1 MDHKE
6 YREWLSLLLY
16 EDLEKD
22 QARMMQEHLQGC
34 ESCRAELAEL
44 RQMHTFLEKSQSAVP
59 DPLLLEARTQL
70 LSALRKERG
79 KRSFWQEW
87 TSGVGEWW
95 REMKVSPQYAVALA
109 GIFTF
114 VIGIFV
120 GSSFLTNPNN
130 GTVAIVQ
137 PKPGIDKVNGDDDLL
152 KPADFTGS
160 GSDIAN
166 VRFIDSD
173 TTDGEVEISFD
184 AVKQV
189 KLKRSINDPVIQKVL
204 TYAVL
209 KEQNPGVRLKAV
221 NAIGA
226 QQEQKKPDPLLK
238 TALISALKFDK
249 NAGVRKEALDIL
261 QKYPID
267 EETKAAFLQVLLRD
281 DNPGMRVAAMKYLEA
296 QDSVDPEVLNVLRD
310 KAQTDQNAFIRGRAT
325 LVTDE
330 IKH

>member
-22 QARMMQEHLQGC
+22 QVRMMQEHLQGC
-34 ESCRAELAEL
+34 EACRAELAEL
-44 RQMHTFLEKSQSAVP
+44 RQMHSFLGKKQLEVS

-70 LSALRKERG
+70 RSALRKERG
-79 KRSFWQEW
+79 TVPFWQGL
-87 TSGVGEWW
+87 TGGVGTWL
-95 REMKVSPQYAVALA
+95 REMKVAPQYAAVLA
-109 GIFTF
+109 AVLIF
-114 VIGIFV
+114 VIGIFA
-120 GSSFLTNPNN
+120 GSFLTGKGNVPVAQSKTGVDN
-130 GTVAIVQ
+130 GIN
-137 PKPGIDKVNGDDDLL
+137 KVKGDDLL
-152 KPADFTGS
+152 KPADFAGS

>member
-22 QARMMQEHLQGC
+22 QALIMQEHLQSC

-44 RQMHTFLEKSQSAVP
+44 RQMHSFLEKNQSAVP

-70 LSALRKERG
+70 RSALRKERG
-79 KRSFWQEW
+79 KHSFWQEW
-87 TSGVGEWW
+87 TSSLGEWW
-95 REMKVSPQYAVALA
+95 REMKVTPQYAAALA

-114 VIGIFV
+114 VIGVIV
-120 GSSFLTNPNN
+120 GSSVLIKPSSEN
-130 GTVAIVQ
+130 VAVVHEE
-137 PKPGIDKVNGDDDLL
+137 PGEKKGNGDELL
-152 KPADFTGS
+152 STADFPGS

-173 TTDGEVEISFD
+173 STDGEVEISFD

-296 QDSVDPEVLNVLRD
+296 QDSVDPEVLSVLRD